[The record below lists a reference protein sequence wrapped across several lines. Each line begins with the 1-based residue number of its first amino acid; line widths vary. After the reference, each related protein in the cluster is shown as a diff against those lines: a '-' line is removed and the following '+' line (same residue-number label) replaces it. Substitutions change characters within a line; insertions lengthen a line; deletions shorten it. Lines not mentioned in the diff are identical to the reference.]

1 MRLIFI
7 RQKLTNNYVMMFH
20 SDDEGAPLKLDHS
33 AEGTR
38 RLDRVPVSVSEW
50 LLGSFVLI
58 SICPTQPIFT
68 NTESAMLSIQVR
80 T

>member
-38 RLDRVPVSVSEW
+38 RLLDTSQ
-50 LLGSFVLI
+50 LGHS
-58 SICPTQPIFT
+58 
-68 NTESAMLSIQVR
+68 N
-80 T
+80 